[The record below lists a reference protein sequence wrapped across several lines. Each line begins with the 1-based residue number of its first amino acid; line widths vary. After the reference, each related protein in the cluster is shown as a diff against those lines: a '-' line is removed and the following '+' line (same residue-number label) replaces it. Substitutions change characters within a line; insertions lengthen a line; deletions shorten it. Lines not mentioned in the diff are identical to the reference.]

1 MLSRYVP
8 FTPFT
13 KGHVLPLRRRSTY
26 MAPSVARVI
35 QPFFLGGLN
44 TDLIFMR

>member
-26 MAPSVARVI
+26 MAPSFACVMH
-35 QPFFLGGLN
+35 PFFLGELN
-44 TDLIFMR
+44 TDFIFMR